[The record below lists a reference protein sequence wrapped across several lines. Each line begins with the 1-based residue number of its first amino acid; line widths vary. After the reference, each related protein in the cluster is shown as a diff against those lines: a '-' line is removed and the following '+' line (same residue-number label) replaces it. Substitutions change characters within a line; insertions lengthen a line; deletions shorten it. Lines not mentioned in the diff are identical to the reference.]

1 MAIKYPSSVL
11 KDIRIVI
18 FDFDGVFTDN
28 TVYVFED
35 GREAVRCNRADGLG
49 LKRLK
54 DIGLDAMILSTETN
68 PVVLARAEKLGIK
81 CVQGVSNKYEKLNQI
96 IKDKGIELLQVAYV
110 GNDINDSECLRAVGL
125 PIVVADAFDEV
136 KKLGAYV
143 TKANGGDGAVR
154 EVCDWI
160 CSEFKNQ

>member
-1 MAIKYPSSVL
+1 MAIKSPSSVL
-11 KDIRIVI
+11 KDIRIII

-68 PVVLARAEKLGIK
+68 PVVLARAEKLKTK

-96 IKDKGIELLQVAYV
+96 INDKGIELSQVAYV

-160 CSEFKNQ
+160 CSELKNQ